1 MSKQQAFIKL
11 NFLVFC
17 LLFHVIACAE
27 NYSFYKQEIPKTV
40 VIEETGDVLTL
51 RGVAMQKIFF
61 QDNYIAAFYS
71 LNKVTTP
78 QEAILDLGPKRMWL
92 YFVRSV
98 DNLREYWEEGID
110 VNNPPE
116 LVEREQI
123 SISQFFK
130 MIDIPIREG
139 DTLILDFVPNVG
151 TKVIIRGSMKGL
163 IQSNEF
169 YNLVL
174 KTWMGRS
181 PPSEKFR
188 KDLFNLS

>member
-1 MSKQQAFIKL
+1 MLKL
-11 NFLVFC
+11 VLLVLS
-17 LLFHVIACAE
+17 LLLQSMAWAE
-27 NYSFYKQEIPKTV
+27 NYSFYKQEIPKTIV
-40 VIEETGDVLTL
+40 LEETGDVLTL
-51 RGVAMQKIFF
+51 RGVALQKLFF
-61 QDNYIAAFYS
+61 QDYYIAAFYS
-71 LNKVTTP
+71 LHTVTTP
-78 QEAILDLGPKRMWL
+78 QEAISELGPKRMWL
-92 YFVRSV
+92 YFLRSV

-110 VNNPPE
+110 ANNPPE

-130 MIDIPIREG
+130 MIDVPMREG

-151 TKVIIRGSMKGL
+151 TKVIIRGTMKGL
-163 IQSNEF
+163 IKSNEF

-174 KTWMGRS
+174 KAWMGRS

>member
-1 MSKQQAFIKL
+1 MA
-11 NFLVFC
+11 
-17 LLFHVIACAE
+17 LLHVCCFAK
-27 NYSFYKQEIPKTV
+27 NYTFKNQEIPSTV

-51 RGVAMQKIFF
+51 RGVALHKVFF
-61 QDNYIAAFYS
+61 QDTYIGAFYS
-71 LNKVTTP
+71 LNKDLTP
-78 QEAILDLGPKRMWL
+78 QDAINDPGPKRMWL
-92 YFVRSV
+92 YFLRSV
-98 DNLREYWEEGID
+98 DNLREYWEEGIQL
-110 VNNPPE
+110 NNPPD

-130 MIDIPIREG
+130 MIDMPLREG

-151 TKVIIRGSMKGL
+151 TKITIKGNMKGL
-163 IQSNEF
+163 IKGNEF